1 AVEGQLPARAWA
13 AAGAAL
19 AQIRLAG
26 PAGLRDPARALF
38 PASRALGL
46 APGASEYRAVLALA
60 HYRLGRLNEARL
72 QAEGA
77 NKPRPGGSAVAWCVL
92 ALVYARRRDA
102 QQVRSALARALAWE
116 QANPKTLAA
125 HRKAALAALRKEA
138 EAALAA
144 LAPDC

>member
-46 APGASEYRAVLALA
+46 APGAPEYQAVLALA

-77 NKPRPGGSAVAWCVL
+77 NKPSPGGNAVAWCAGPGIRAAPRRPAGPVCPGTG
-92 ALVYARRRDA
+92 AGVGAR
-102 QQVRSALARALAWE
+102 
-116 QANPKTLAA
+116 
-125 HRKAALAALRKEA
+125 
-138 EAALAA
+138 
-144 LAPDC
+144 